1 MKNGLYRVEGEHIV
15 SEEIDGETLVIN
27 YDTGT
32 YYSFLGP
39 SSLVWKLIG
48 ERVGVPGMLEA
59 LSNGYAAEAGVI
71 ERSLLE
77 FLPKL
82 REAGLIAADEG
93 AGGGVP
99 PAPAAPHDKAP
110 FTPLEF
116 KTFTDL
122 QDLLVL
128 DPIHDVDQT
137 GWPAAP
143 IETGGKGG

>member
-1 MKNGLYRVEGEHIV
+1 MNRETYRVEGEHIV

-32 YYSFLGP
+32 YYSFIGP
-39 SSLVWKLIG
+39 SSFAWKLIG
-48 ERVGVPGMLEA
+48 DGSPISAVIDA
-59 LSNGYAAEAGVI
+59 LGNAYAAEAGAI
-71 ERSLLE
+71 EKSMLD
-77 FLPKL
+77 FLPQLKA
-82 REAGLIAADEG
+82 AGLIAPGDAV
-93 AGGGVP
+93 AATSSAVS
-99 PAPAAPHDKAP
+99 APAEKAP
-110 FTPLEF
+110 FAPLEF

-143 IETGGKGG
+143 AQTDVKRG

>member
-1 MKNGLYRVEGEHIV
+1 MKNGFYRVEGDHIV

-39 SSLVWKLIG
+39 SSLVWKLIC

-59 LSNGYAAEAGVI
+59 LANAYAAEAGVI

-82 REAGLIAADEG
+82 REAGLIAPDEG
-93 AGGGVP
+93 AGVP
-99 PAPAAPHDKAP
+99 PAPPAPRDKVP
-110 FTPLEF
+110 FVPLEF

-143 IETGGKGG
+143 IETGGKRG

>member
-39 SSLVWKLIG
+39 SSLAWKLICEG
-48 ERVGVPGMLEA
+48 VGVPGMLEA
-59 LSNGYAAEAGVI
+59 LANRYEAEAGVI
-71 ERSLLE
+71 ERALVD

-82 REAGLIAADEG
+82 REAGLIAVDES
-93 AGGGVP
+93 AGGGMS
-99 PAPAAPHDKAP
+99 PALAATPDKSP
-110 FTPLEF
+110 FAPLEF

-128 DPIHDVDQT
+128 DPIHDVDRT
-137 GWPAAP
+137 GWPAMPVDA
-143 IETGGKGG
+143 GGKRG

>member
-1 MKNGLYRVEGEHIV
+1 MNTETYRVEGEHIV

-32 YYSFLGP
+32 YYSFIGP
-39 SSLVWKLIG
+39 SSFAWKLIG
-48 ERVGVPGMLEA
+48 EGNAVSSVIDA
-59 LSNGYAAEAGVI
+59 LRHAYVAEAGAI
-71 ERSLLE
+71 EESMFDFVRQL
-77 FLPKL
+77 KA
-82 REAGLIAADEG
+82 AGLIAPDE
-93 AGGGVP
+93 AAAAT
-99 PAPAAPHDKAP
+99 APVVGPLPGKAP
-110 FTPLEF
+110 FAPLEF

-143 IETGGKGG
+143 AQTDVKRG